1 MNPEQLREAFEAR
14 AGQVR
19 FGPDPLNAI
28 RTRIDRRARRRLRIR
43 LASVGGAVVATVAAV
58 VVGVVSCRPVPRP
71 QPLPPIGTTAPSPAV
86 PSPRPTPTVAPTV
99 GVTVP
104 VYWVG
109 QQAGRSVLYREYRA
123 AAVPADTLDARI
135 AAAVGLALSGPP
147 LDPDYATPWPAGAT
161 VRNVT
166 VDNGVS
172 TVDLTA
178 PAPAPIAVQQLVWTV
193 TAVAADRQTT
203 LSGVRLSVNGVPQ
216 GGVLTRADA
225 STTQAPLWLV
235 SPQQGATV
243 HSPFT
248 VTLDGSVFEA
258 AARLRVRDATGKVVS
273 DQPVQLS
280 IGAPQ
285 RGQASVT
292 LTLAPGRYTVEAY
305 SVSARDGTE
314 INLDGHDITVE

>member
-58 VVGVVSCRPVPRP
+58 VVGVVSCQPVPRP

-225 STTQAPLWLV
+225 STTQAALWLV
-235 SPQQGATV
+235 SPQQGVTV
-243 HSPFT
+243 HSPVT

-258 AARLRVRDATGKVVS
+258 AARLRVRDATGAVVS

-292 LTLAPGRYTVEAY
+292 LTLAPGRYTIEAY

>member
-1 MNPEQLREAFEAR
+1 MNPEQLRDAFEAR
-14 AGQVR
+14 ADQVQ

-28 RTRIDRRARRRLRIR
+28 RTRIDQRARRRLRIR
-43 LASVGGAVVATVAAV
+43 LASLGGAVVATVAAV
-58 VVGVVSCRPVPRP
+58 VVGVVSCQPVLRP
-71 QPLPPIGTTAPSPAV
+71 QPLPPIGTTAPSPTV
-86 PSPRPTPTVAPTV
+86 PSPSVTPAPAVA
-99 GVTVP
+99 VTVP

-109 QQAGRSVLYREYRA
+109 QQAGKSVLYREYRA
-123 AAVPADTLDARI
+123 ATVRADTLDARI
-135 AAAVGLALSGPP
+135 ADAVGLALSGPP

-172 TVDLTA
+172 TVDITA
-178 PAPAPIAVQQLVWTV
+178 PAPGPIAVQQLVWTV
-193 TAVAADRQTT
+193 TAVAADRQAT

-225 STTQAPLWLV
+225 STTQAALWLV

-258 AARLRVRDATGKVVS
+258 AARLRVRDATGTVVS
-273 DQPVQLS
+273 DQPVLLS

-285 RGQASVT
+285 RGQATVP
-292 LTLAPGRYTVEAY
+292 LTLAPGRYTIEAY

-314 INLDGHDITVE
+314 INLDGHDITVG

>member
-1 MNPEQLREAFEAR
+1 
-14 AGQVR
+14 
-19 FGPDPLNAI
+19 
-28 RTRIDRRARRRLRIR
+28 
-43 LASVGGAVVATVAAV
+43 
-58 VVGVVSCRPVPRP
+58 
-71 QPLPPIGTTAPSPAV
+71 
-86 PSPRPTPTVAPTV
+86 
-99 GVTVP
+99 

-123 AAVPADTLDARI
+123 ATVRADTLDARI

-147 LDPDYATPWPAGAT
+147 LDPDYATPWAAGAT
-161 VRNVT
+161 VRSVT

-172 TVDLTA
+172 TVDITA
-178 PAPAPIAVQQLVWTV
+178 AAPSGIAVQQLVWTA

-216 GGVLTRADA
+216 GGVLARADG
-225 STTQAPLWLV
+225 STTQAAIWLL

-248 VTLDGSVFEA
+248 VELDGSVFEA

-273 DQPVQLS
+273 DQPVLLS
-280 IGAPQ
+280 IGAPA

-292 LTLAPGRYTVEAY
+292 LTLAPGRYTIEAY
-305 SVSARDGTE
+305 SVSERDSTE
-314 INLDGHDITVE
+314 INLDGHDITVA